1 MRITLTLLILSV
13 LFVGTASA
21 EPFAY
26 ITNSGSNNV
35 SVIDVSTNAV
45 VDTVDVGSQPTG
57 VAVTPDGDFVYVA
70 NGGTTTVFVIQ
81 TSDNTVVD
89 TADVGESP
97 FSLGLFI
104 TPTTG
109 LRAPSFLGAPMGD
122 GNGSSSNSC
131 AMASSTAANP
141 SFPVY
146 LLIPAFILI
155 ARLWRR
161 RTNQRQPYK

>member
-1 MRITLTLLILSV
+1 MTPDGDFVYVANLL
-13 LFVGTASA
+13 
-21 EPFAY
+21 
-26 ITNSGSNNV
+26 SNNV
-35 SVIDVSTNAV
+35 SVIQTSDNTV
-45 VDTVDVGSQPTG
+45 VDTVDVGDDPIG

-70 NGGTTTVFVIQ
+70 NQFSNNVSVIR

-89 TADVGESP
+89 TVAVGDSP

-104 TPTTG
+104 TG
-109 LRAPSFLGAPMGD
+109 LGDPMGD
-122 GNGSSSNSC
+122 GKGRSSNSC
-131 AMASSTAANP
+131 AMASSTAANL

-161 RTNQRQPYK
+161 RTN

>member
-21 EPFAY
+21 EPSAY

-45 VDTVDVGSQPTG
+45 VDTVDVGDGPQG
-57 VAVTPDGDFVYVA
+57 VAVTPEGDFVYVA
-70 NGGTTTVFVIQ
+70 KQFSNNVSVIKVS
-81 TSDNTVVD
+81 TSKVVD
-89 TADVGESP
+89 TADVGDSP

-161 RTNQRQPYK
+161 RTNQR

>member
-1 MRITLTLLILSV
+1 M

-35 SVIDVSTNAV
+35 SVIDVSTNTV
-45 VDTVDVGSQPTG
+45 VDTVDVG
-57 VAVTPDGDFVYVA
+57 DL
-70 NGGTTTVFVIQ
+70 
-81 TSDNTVVD
+81 
-89 TADVGESP
+89 P

-109 LRAPSFLGAPMGD
+109 LGDLMGD
-122 GNGSSSNSC
+122 GDGNSSNSC
-131 AMASSTAANP
+131 AMASSTAANL

-155 ARLWRR
+155 ARLRRR
-161 RTNQRQPYK
+161 RTN